1 MEDEPVIIRVES
13 GSIPNCEH
21 GGCSQFP
28 LAPWCISGCS
38 LWEDMVWV
46 GGMSGKGLEVKPG
59 ACGIECISMPNISAR
74 YNTLVGSIQNHQDQ
88 LFKTHNSVQIK
99 DLLQQTGK
107 QRTDEKET
115 QSSSGIIATQDV
127 NVHCQCVW

>member
-1 MEDEPVIIRVES
+1 
-13 GSIPNCEH
+13 
-21 GGCSQFP
+21 
-28 LAPWCISGCS
+28 
-38 LWEDMVWV
+38 MVWV
-46 GGMSGKGLEVKPG
+46 EGMSGKGLEVKPG

-74 YNTLVGSIQNHQDQ
+74 YNTLVGNIQNHQDQ

-107 QRTDEKET
+107 QRTDEEET

-127 NVHCQCVW
+127 NASCQCVW